1 MCAYNRVD
9 QIGSC
14 ENAELL
20 SGILKGELGFQG
32 FVVSDWAAISGEGGG
47 MGVKGPWGSVG
58 AGVDVNMPGGSSFF
72 FVFFF
77 LSGICL
83 C

>member
-20 SGILKGELGFQG
+20 SGVLKGELGFQG
-32 FVVSDWAAISGEGGG
+32 FVVSDWAAIDDEGGG
-47 MGVKGPWGSVG
+47 GPWMSVG
-58 AGVDVNMPGGSSFF
+58 AGVDVNMPGECA
-72 FVFFF
+72 VWA
-77 LSGICL
+77 
-83 C
+83 